1 MTPKTL
7 AEEPLK
13 AFSNAWRD
21 ASVEGKPPTLQA
33 LTDRGAPLDHPGF
46 GMLGRSEKQHR
57 GKSAAAFMV
66 LAAGPN
72 HFELG
77 GKIKAGQ
84 WLDEIVHPAHLA
96 SLVELYETICREK
109 SLHQW
114 RCMNMVRNAEPF
126 SYTRVLGAI
135 DDDIGDGR
143 CLAGV
148 WVWHDAYAA
157 TTFAS

>member
-1 MTPKTL
+1 MTPTTL
-7 AEEPLK
+7 AETPLK
-13 AFSNAWRD
+13 AFSDAWHNASSDR
-21 ASVEGKPPTLQA
+21 KPPTLQA
-33 LTDRGAPLDHPGF
+33 LAALGAPLDHPGF

-57 GKSAAAFMV
+57 GKSAAAFQV
-66 LAAGPN
+66 LVAGPN

-77 GKIKAGQ
+77 GKIAAGQ

-96 SLVELYETICREK
+96 SLVELYETICSERT
-109 SLHQW
+109 LHQW

-135 DDDIGDGR
+135 DDDAGDGR

-148 WVWHDAYAA
+148 WVWHDVHAA

>member
-1 MTPKTL
+1 MTSTTL
-7 AEEPLK
+7 AEEPLE
-13 AFSNAWRD
+13 AFSNAWRVA
-21 ASVEGKPPTLQA
+21 ASEGVLPTLQA
-33 LTDRGAPLDHPGF
+33 LGANGAPLDHPGF

-57 GKSAAAFMV
+57 GKSAAVFQV

-77 GKIKAGQ
+77 GRVKAGQ

-96 SLVELYETICREK
+96 SLIELYETIHREH

-114 RCMNMVRNAEPF
+114 RCINMVRNAEPF

-135 DDDIGDGR
+135 DDDAGDGR

-148 WVWHDAYAA
+148 WVWHDAAVA